1 MRYWIVSHDR
11 EALDGMRLAGVRGT
25 LAEDEKSAEAAIAAA
40 CADESVAVLLVTKT
54 VERWLPATVARLK
67 LQGRRPLLTV
77 IPDPRGQ
84 GLGSDE
90 ITDLI
95 RDAIGVKI

>member
-1 MRYWIVSHDR
+1 
-11 EALDGMRLAGVRGT
+11 MRLVGICGE
-25 LAEDEKSAEAAIAAA
+25 LAADPSEAEAAIRRA
-40 CADESVAVLLVTKT
+40 CADETVAVLLVTKT
-54 VERWLPATVARLK
+54 VERWLPATIARLK
-67 LQGRRPLLTV
+67 LEGHRPLLTV
-77 IPDPRGQ
+77 IPDPRGE

>member
-1 MRYWIVSHDR
+1 
-11 EALDGMRLAGVRGT
+11 MRLAGIRGT
-25 LAEDEKSAEAAIAAA
+25 LAADRQAAAAAIEAA
-40 CADESVAVLLVTKT
+40 CADRSVAVLLVTKT

-67 LQGRRPLLTV
+67 LEGRSPLLTV
-77 IPDPRGQ
+77 IPDPQGD

-95 RDAIGVKI
+95 RNAIGVKI

>member
-11 EALDGMRLAGVRGT
+11 EALDGMRLVGICGE
-25 LAEDEKSAEAAIAAA
+25 LAADPSAAEAAIRRA
-40 CADESVAVLLVTKT
+40 CADETVAVLLVTKT
-54 VERWLPATVARLK
+54 VERWLPATIARLK
-67 LQGRRPLLTV
+67 LEGHRPLLTV
-77 IPDPRGQ
+77 IPDPRGE